1 MKNPSLMFAVSML
14 LSLPVLSQ
22 EPQEFYDIDAHRNI
36 VSDSADLPA
45 QSEKWRLVWSDEF
58 NTDGLIDTT
67 KWSKIP
73 RGTPDWK
80 NYMSDDDR
88 LFDVREGNLV
98 LKGMKNDRPDQDTA
112 AYLTGGVYSM
122 QKYALKYGK
131 VEVRAKLD
139 NARGCWP
146 AVWMLPDVENR
157 KWPDDGEIDI
167 MEHLNFDTIAYQT
180 VHSHYTHTLG
190 KKMEPKSSFTGT
202 IDRLGY
208 NVYGVEKTPDKI
220 IFYINGK
227 VTGEY
232 PRIETELPGQYPFD
246 TPYYI
251 LLDMQLGGSWV
262 GAVEPSQLP
271 VEMFID
277 WVRVYEK

>member
-22 EPQEFYDIDAHRNI
+22 EPQESYDIDAHRNI

-139 NARGCWP
+139 
-146 AVWMLPDVENR
+146 
-157 KWPDDGEIDI
+157 
-167 MEHLNFDTIAYQT
+167 
-180 VHSHYTHTLG
+180 
-190 KKMEPKSSFTGT
+190 
-202 IDRLGY
+202 
-208 NVYGVEKTPDKI
+208 
-220 IFYINGK
+220 
-227 VTGEY
+227 
-232 PRIETELPGQYPFD
+232 
-246 TPYYI
+246 
-251 LLDMQLGGSWV
+251 
-262 GAVEPSQLP
+262 
-271 VEMFID
+271 
-277 WVRVYEK
+277 